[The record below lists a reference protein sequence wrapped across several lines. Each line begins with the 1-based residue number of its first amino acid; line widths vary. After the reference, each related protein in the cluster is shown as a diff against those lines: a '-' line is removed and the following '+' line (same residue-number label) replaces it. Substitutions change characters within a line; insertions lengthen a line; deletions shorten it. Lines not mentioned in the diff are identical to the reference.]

1 MDANLDL
8 AELFRIHEVRVY
20 TYFRRML
27 PPGSDAV
34 RDLAQETFYRAFRD
48 AHKFRGE
55 AAVSTW
61 LLGIARNVFL
71 EWWRSQRRER
81 PQGDSDVQEVAPAA
95 DARDIDV
102 ERALRLLE
110 PDHREVLV
118 LRFAL
123 DLPGEEVAA
132 ILGITHEA
140 VRQRVARAKRSSRRR
155 GSSDQRV

>member
-1 MDANLDL
+1 
-8 AELFRIHEVRVY
+8 
-20 TYFRRML
+20 ML
-27 PPGSDAV
+27 PPGSDAA

-81 PQGDSDVQEVAPAA
+81 PQGDPDVQEVAPAA
-95 DARDIDV
+95 DTRDIDV

-123 DLPGEEVAA
+123 D
-132 ILGITHEA
+132 
-140 VRQRVARAKRSSRRR
+140 
-155 GSSDQRV
+155 